1 MEQAIRQALDGF
13 FRDSEQKAYLMA
25 MALTKNHHD
34 ALELVQDSM
43 LKLVQKYPHRDP
55 EEWAPLFYRILQN
68 AIRDWFRKQK
78 FRQLLTGLMPWQA
91 DAAESTKVAA
101 SAEEQL
107 QLDDELLRVVRALEQ
122 LPLRQQQT
130 FLMRAWQEF
139 STRETAFALSISEN
153 SVKTHYARATRQ
165 LRRILG
171 DEDG

>member
-43 LKLVQKYPHRDP
+43 LKLVQKYPHRNP

-78 FRQLLTGLMPWQA
+78 FRQLLTGLVPWQA
-91 DAAESTKVAA
+91 DAAESPKSQPQRKNSFSST
-101 SAEEQL
+101 
-107 QLDDELLRVVRALEQ
+107 
-122 LPLRQQQT
+122 T
-130 FLMRAWQEF
+130 NCCAWSFCIVNIGKQ
-139 STRETAFALSISEN
+139 R
-153 SVKTHYARATRQ
+153 
-165 LRRILG
+165 
-171 DEDG
+171 